1 MTKPKSTTETLAA
14 FARRL
19 GVDKGYVSRLRSD
32 GRLVMTP
39 DGKVDVEASL
49 ARLEKTRDP
58 RRDDVRARHAAA
70 RDAKRTTPAPAA
82 KVSPPDT
89 APAHA
94 PAPAAAPP
102 EPPAPAG
109 GGNSAEVFRAARV
122 SKMHYEARRAVV
134 RVARIQGRLAETA
147 TLRALAANDGATV
160 RSMLENLADQ
170 AAPRFAPVR
179 EAAAAARILEELLGD
194 VTETMVKLLARN
206 IEAMRNAVMEGAA

>member
-1 MTKPKSTTETLAA
+1 MSAETLAA

-58 RRDDVRARHAAA
+58 CRDDVRARHAAA
-70 RDAKRTTPAPAA
+70 RDAKRATSPAPAA
-82 KVSPPDT
+82 KVSPADT
-89 APAHA
+89 APVHT

-102 EPPAPAG
+102 EPPASAG

-147 TLRALAANDGATV
+147 ALRALAANDGATV

-170 AAPRFAPVR
+170 AAPRLAPVR

-206 IEAMRNAVMEGAA
+206 IDALRQTGMEGAT

>member
-1 MTKPKSTTETLAA
+1 MSAETQAA

-19 GVDKGYVSRLRSD
+19 GVDRAYVSRLRRD
-32 GRLVMTP
+32 GRLVMTSS
-39 DGKVDVEASL
+39 GEVEVEASL
-49 ARLEKTRDP
+49 ARLEATRDP

-70 RDAKRTTPAPAA
+70 RDARRTAAPPPPA
-82 KVSPPDT
+82 KVSPQDT
-89 APAHA
+89 ASASTQPA
-94 PAPAAAPP
+94 

-147 TLRALAANDGATV
+147 ALRGLAANDGATV
-160 RSMLENLADQ
+160 RSMIENLADQ

-179 EAAAAARILEELLGD
+179 EAEAAARILASLLGE
-194 VTETMVKLLARN
+194 VGTTMAQLLAKN
-206 IEAMRNAVMEGAA
+206 IEAMRQTGMEGAT